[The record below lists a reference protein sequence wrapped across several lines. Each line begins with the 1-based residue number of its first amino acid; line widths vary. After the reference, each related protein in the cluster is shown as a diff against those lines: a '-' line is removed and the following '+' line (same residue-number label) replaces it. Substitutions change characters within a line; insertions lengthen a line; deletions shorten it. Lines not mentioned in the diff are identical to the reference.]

1 MCESLIFSYLPH
13 FLPFFKTLVSIY
25 HFNSYKKDCEIF
37 FSLNKALGQGPCSLI
52 SISVYKV
59 LGGLGRERVQVVKLI
74 ACCNYLSNKIKL

>member
-52 SISVYKV
+52 SISLCVQSAWRF
-59 LGGLGRERVQVVKLI
+59 REGKSSSCEINSML
-74 ACCNYLSNKIKL
+74 